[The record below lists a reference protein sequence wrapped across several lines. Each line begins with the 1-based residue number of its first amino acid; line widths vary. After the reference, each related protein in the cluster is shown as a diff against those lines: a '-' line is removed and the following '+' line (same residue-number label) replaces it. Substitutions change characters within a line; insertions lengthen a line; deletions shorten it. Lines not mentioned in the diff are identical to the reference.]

1 MLRTT
6 LVAALLSLSCGGVSS
21 RDDGGLGLDEDAG
34 QERPDGGED
43 AGVVVVDA
51 GVDAGIDA
59 GADAGVTCPA
69 GQLCVDRF
77 PYTNTNDTTTSP
89 RSTFD
94 RYDCAASSDESG
106 NEVIYRVE
114 VPASGFLSAAV
125 FEGAGVD
132 VDVHILSALDS
143 QACVSRGNLQAK
155 ADVTPG
161 TWFVVVDTYVS
172 AGVPQAG
179 SYRVDIGFIR
189 PSEGACGL
197 ATGLMPRVNDNGN
210 TLAMPATGKIVLE
223 AHLVTQA
230 EPMPYPTTF
239 TEELEAHGAL
249 SQAATGL
256 VMHRQQPW
264 APLEGGT
271 FYGAG
276 IGSPTL
282 FPVVHEGWYVNM
294 YWTSAARPARGTR
307 MILRQPGSSR
317 AVVVAAGYETGPGD
331 LTWVGG
337 TPEETHFYLS
347 TTHGSVLTLG
357 IATDQSLP
365 FGPRV
370 CAP

>member
-1 MLRTT
+1 MIGAEFT
-6 LVAALLSLSCGGVSS
+6 
-21 RDDGGLGLDEDAG
+21 EDAG
-34 QERPDGGED
+34 TEEM
-43 AGVVVVDA
+43 
-51 GVDAGIDA
+51 DA
-59 GADAGVTCPA
+59 GATNDAGAAQDAGELDAGAVDSGVMDAGPGDAGMSCPA
-69 GQLCVDRF
+69 GQICVDSF
-77 PYTNTNDTTTSP
+77 PFTNMNDTSL
-89 RSTFD
+89 STRDAFD
-94 RYDCAASSDESG
+94 RYDCSTSNESG

-125 FEGAGVD
+125 YESSGVD

-143 QACVSRGNLQAK
+143 QACVSRGNLHAK

-161 TWFVVVDTYVS
+161 TWFVVVDTFVS
-172 AGVPQAG
+172 GGVPQQG
-179 SYRVDIGFIR
+179 GYRVDIGFIR
-189 PSEGACGL
+189 PSAGACGM
-197 ATGLMPRVNDNGN
+197 ATGSMPRVNDMGN

-230 EPMPYPTTF
+230 EPPPYPTTF
-239 TEELEAHGAL
+239 TEELVAHGTL
-249 SQAATGL
+249 SQAATGF
-256 VMHRQQPW
+256 VMHRQQVW

-276 IGSPTL
+276 IGNPNL

-307 MILRQPGSSR
+307 MILREPGSSR

-337 TPEETHFYLS
+337 TPEETHFYMS
-347 TTHGSVLTLG
+347 TTHGSILTLG

-370 CAP
+370 CSP